1 MFWGNFISSRCHP
14 RAGCCDCNDPSG
26 WAHHVAPTVVAGTS
40 PLLLT
45 LQQNVEAP
53 YLDPNDKE
61 GFPKF
66 AQLWGEWAKWQL
78 CGAPG
83 GPLGDMMQRDLL
95 LTRLRPTLRDRF
107 REEITKRPAM
117 AFQEVWDDL
126 AASFN
131 VDNPHFWK
139 QRWEDVKLVKVD
151 GKITWSNWKLYQSK
165 FEATLSKVSQWTD
178 LEVVD
183 AIMKQLPHGWV
194 EKILQREGKDAK
206 HRWMLR
212 LSHVAC
218 DVNIMREILARA
230 VGPLKGIETQRDGFV
245 VEFMEER
252 QMLSSLAMGDYVV
265 GGQRVAMMPMRAL

>member
-1 MFWGNFISSRCHP
+1 
-14 RAGCCDCNDPSG
+14 
-26 WAHHVAPTVVAGTS
+26 
-40 PLLLT
+40 
-45 LQQNVEAP
+45 
-53 YLDPNDKE
+53 
-61 GFPKF
+61 
-66 AQLWGEWAKWQL
+66 
-78 CGAPG
+78 
-83 GPLGDMMQRDLL
+83 
-95 LTRLRPTLRDRF
+95 
-107 REEITKRPAM
+107 M

-126 AASFN
+126 AAKFN

-139 QRWEDVKLVKVD
+139 QRWEDVKLVNVD

-230 VGPLKGIETQRDGFV
+230 IGLLKGIET
-245 VEFMEER
+245 
-252 QMLSSLAMGDYVV
+252 
-265 GGQRVAMMPMRAL
+265 